1 MDIEFPSMTPAPEK
15 KSAKKR
21 KLYLLRLNEQ
31 GLRSERLVRKTAK
44 PDQFQI
50 AQLSAAIGNR
60 SGQKKLPFE
69 LASQAMRLWDAA
81 GRALWVEEQTD
92 LVCRGLL
99 YYDRQDWWT
108 HARDLV
114 KAYYD
119 SENDQPG
126 HHVDTD
132 EDEFLVAGCKA
143 GDAIEMLWDKTHLG
157 FDPQFILKA
166 LFPGKGETDRT
177 RWESFFGLVK
187 YINKFLEADDKKHGA
202 IYRKVKSDTLTMRI
216 ENFWHPLGFS
226 DEETRRLVL
235 KVTRERLATRLKP
248 RDRIRKPCA
257 RSLTPCR
264 PGRA

>member
-1 MDIEFPSMTPAPEK
+1 MTPAPEK